1 MGMQLYYPRSFLK
14 LILAGF
20 LLAVLPLIFALINN
34 AFSIHQ
40 LATQSQR
47 AVYQAV
53 QATQNS
59 RFLIEQI
66 TNMERSVR
74 QFAIIGEPSLLQ
86 GYGYAH
92 ERFVDTAQRMAM
104 LPLDVSQKEAIE
116 VLQAREAALFDRLT
130 RVGATREVVGLAV
143 TELSALSESAHAL
156 DQKGN
161 LLVDREV
168 ETMQKMAGEVQRF
181 IFWQLLALVPIA
193 LLLVFAA
200 VFLISKPIQQ
210 LESAIRKLGEGRFD
224 ANITVNGPADLE
236 SLGRQLDWLRLRL
249 LDLEEQKTR
258 FLRHVSHELKT
269 PLTALREGV
278 ELLSD
283 EVTGKMT
290 AGQFEIARILRQ
302 NTLRLQKLIEDLLS
316 YHSAQF
322 HTSALSF
329 TRFNLKALAARVA
342 QHHSLAMRAKNLN
355 VNMAASEFDIEADEK
370 KIEAVVDNLLSNAIK
385 FSPVGGT
392 IKVQLRKRGP
402 DAVIDV
408 MDEGPGIGANDR
420 GKVFEPFF
428 QGNTEYIGPVK
439 GTGLGLAIVREYAN
453 AHQGSV
459 EIIEDGNPGAHLRV
473 ILPARQMEVAA

>member
-1 MGMQLYYPRSFLK
+1 MQLYYPRSFLK

-20 LLAVLPLIFALINN
+20 SLAVLPLIFALINN
-34 AFSIHQ
+34 AFSINQ
-40 LATQSQR
+40 LATHSQR

-86 GYGYAH
+86 GYGLAH
-92 ERFVDTAQRMAM
+92 ERFVDTARRMAT
-104 LPLDVSQKEAIE
+104 LPLESRQKQALE
-116 VLQAREAALFDRLT
+116 VLRAREAALFDRT
-130 RVGATREVVGLAV
+130 AQSGAKADVIGSAVAELA
-143 TELSALSESAHAL
+143 ALSEAARAL
-156 DQKGN
+156 DEQGN

-168 ETMQKMAGEVQRF
+168 DTMQKMAGEVQRF
-181 IFWQLLALVPIA
+181 IYWQLLALVPIA
-193 LLLVFAA
+193 LLLVVAA
-200 VFLISKPIQQ
+200 TLLISKPIAQ
-210 LESAIRKLGEGRFD
+210 LESAIQNLGEGRFD
-224 ANITVNGPADLE
+224 ARITVNGPADLE

-249 LDLEEQKTR
+249 LDLEEQKSR

-302 NTLRLQKLIEDLLS
+302 NTLRLQKLIEDLLN

-329 TRFNLKALAARVA
+329 SQFDLKAMVAHVA
-342 QHHSLAMRAKNLN
+342 QQHSLTMRSKNLSLN
-355 VNMAASEFDIEADEK
+355 LSASDLQIEADEN
-370 KIEAVVDNLLSNAIK
+370 KIEAIIDNLLSNAIK
-385 FSPVGGT
+385 FSPAGGT
-392 IKVQLRKRGP
+392 IRVQLRRRGA
-402 DAVIDV
+402 DAVIDI
-408 MDEGPGIGANDR
+408 MDEGPGISPDER
-420 GKVFEPFF
+420 GRVFEPFY
-428 QGNTEYIGPVK
+428 QGNTAYTGPVK
-439 GTGLGLAIVREYAN
+439 GTGLGLAIVREYAA
-453 AHQGSV
+453 AHQGSA
-459 EIIEDGNPGAHLRV
+459 EIIDDGNPGAHLRV
-473 ILPARQMEVAA
+473 VISTRQMEAAA

>member
-1 MGMQLYYPRSFLK
+1 MQLYYPRSFLK

-86 GYGYAH
+86 GYGFAH
-92 ERFVDTAQRMAM
+92 ERFVATAQRMAT
-104 LPLDVSQKEAIE
+104 LPLDASQNEAIE
-116 VLQAREAALFDRLT
+116 VLRAREATLFDRLT
-130 RVGATREVVGLAV
+130 QVGATREVVGLAV
-143 TELSALSESAHAL
+143 TELSALSEAAHAM
-156 DQKGN
+156 DQQGN

-224 ANITVNGPADLE
+224 ASITVNGPADLE

-329 TRFNLKALAARVA
+329 SRFNLKALAARVA

-355 VNMAASEFDIEADEK
+355 LNMAASEFDIEADEK

-392 IKVQLRKRGP
+392 IKVQLRKRGA

-473 ILPARQMEVAA
+473 ILPTRQMEVAA

>member
-1 MGMQLYYPRSFLK
+1 MQLYYPRSFLK

-20 LLAVLPLIFALINN
+20 LLAVMPLIFALINN

-40 LATQSQR
+40 LATHSQR

-86 GYGYAH
+86 GYGFAH
-92 ERFVDTAQRMAM
+92 ERFVDTAQRMAT
-104 LPLDVSQKEAIE
+104 LPLDSRQKEALE
-116 VLQAREAALFDRLT
+116 ALRTREGALFDRLT
-130 RVGATREVVGLAV
+130 QIGATREVIGLAV
-143 TELSALSESAHAL
+143 TELAALSEVAHAM
-156 DQKGN
+156 DQQGN

-168 ETMQKMAGEVQRF
+168 ETMQQMAGEVQRF

-224 ANITVNGPADLE
+224 AKITVNGPADLE

-249 LDLEEQKTR
+249 LELEEQKTR

-329 TRFNLKALAARVA
+329 SQFNLKALAARIA

-355 VNMAASEFDIEADEK
+355 LNLAASEFEIEADEK
-370 KIEAVVDNLLSNAIK
+370 KIEAIIDNLLSNAIK

-392 IKVQLRKRGP
+392 IKIQLRKRGA

-408 MDEGPGIGANDR
+408 MDEGPGIAAEDR

-439 GTGLGLAIVREYAN
+439 GTGLGLAIVKEYAN
-453 AHQGSV
+453 AHHGSV

-473 ILPARQMEVAA
+473 ILPTRQMEVAA

>member
-1 MGMQLYYPRSFLK
+1 MPLYYPRSFLK

-40 LATQSQR
+40 LATKSQR

-86 GYGYAH
+86 GYGFAH
-92 ERFVDTAQRMAM
+92 ERFVDTARRMAT
-104 LPLDVSQKEAIE
+104 LPLDASQKEAIE
-116 VLQAREAALFDRLT
+116 GLQAREATLFDRLT
-130 RVGATREVVGLAV
+130 GVGATREVVGLAV
-143 TELSALSESAHAL
+143 TELSALSEAAHAM
-156 DQKGN
+156 DQQGN

-224 ANITVNGPADLE
+224 ASITVNGPADLE

-329 TRFNLKALAARVA
+329 SRFILKALAARVA

-355 VNMAASEFDIEADEK
+355 LNMAASEFDIEADEK

-392 IKVQLRKRGP
+392 IKVQLRRRGA

-428 QGNTEYIGPVK
+428 QGSTEYIGPVK

-459 EIIEDGNPGAHLRV
+459 EIIDDGNPGAHLRV
-473 ILPARQMEVAA
+473 ILPTRQMEVAA

>member
-1 MGMQLYYPRSFLK
+1 MQLYYPRSFLK

-20 LLAVLPLIFALINN
+20 SLAVLPLIFALINN
-34 AFSIHQ
+34 AFSINQ
-40 LATQSQR
+40 LATHSQR

-66 TNMERSVR
+66 NNMERSVR

-86 GYGYAH
+86 GYGLAH
-92 ERFVDTAQRMAM
+92 ERFVDTARRMAT
-104 LPLDVSQKEAIE
+104 LPLDSRQKQALE
-116 VLQAREAALFDRLT
+116 VLRAREAALFERIGLS
-130 RVGATREVVGLAV
+130 GAKADVIGPAV
-143 TELSALSESAHAL
+143 AEFAALSEATRAL
-156 DQKGN
+156 DEQGN

-168 ETMQKMAGEVQRF
+168 DTMQKMAGEVQRF
-181 IFWQLLALVPIA
+181 IYWQLLALVPIA
-193 LLLVFAA
+193 LLLVVAA
-200 VFLISKPIQQ
+200 TLLISKPIAQ
-210 LESAIRKLGEGRFD
+210 LESAIRNLGEGRFD
-224 ANITVNGPADLE
+224 ARITVNGPADLE

-249 LDLEEQKTR
+249 LDLEEQKSR

-322 HTSALSF
+322 HTSALTFSQF
-329 TRFNLKALAARVA
+329 DLRAMVTRVA
-342 QHHSLAMRAKNLN
+342 QQHSLTMRSKNLSLN
-355 VNMAASEFDIEADEK
+355 LSASDLQIEADEN
-370 KIEAVVDNLLSNAIK
+370 KIEAIIDNLLSNAIK
-385 FSPVGGT
+385 FSPTGGT
-392 IKVQLRKRGP
+392 IRVQLRRRGP

-408 MDEGPGIGANDR
+408 MDEGPGISPEER
-420 GKVFEPFF
+420 VRVFEPFY
-428 QGNTEYIGPVK
+428 QGNTAYTGPVK
-439 GTGLGLAIVREYAN
+439 GTGLGLAIVREYAA
-453 AHQGSV
+453 AHQGSA
-459 EIIEDGNPGAHLRV
+459 EIIDDSNPGAHLRV
-473 ILPARQMEVAA
+473 VLPTLQMEAAA

>member
-1 MGMQLYYPRSFLK
+1 MQLYYPRSFLK
-14 LILAGF
+14 LILSGF

-86 GYGYAH
+86 GYGFAH
-92 ERFVDTAQRMAM
+92 ERFVATAQRMVT
-104 LPLDVSQKEAIE
+104 LPLDASQKEAIE
-116 VLQAREAALFDRLT
+116 VLRAREATLFDRLT
-130 RVGATREVVGLAV
+130 QVGATREVVGLSV
-143 TELSALSESAHAL
+143 TELSALSEAAHAM
-156 DQKGN
+156 DQQGN

-224 ANITVNGPADLE
+224 ASITVNGPADLE

-329 TRFNLKALAARVA
+329 SRFNLKALAARVA

-355 VNMAASEFDIEADEK
+355 LNMAASEFDIEADEK

-392 IKVQLRKRGP
+392 IKVQLRKRGA

-473 ILPARQMEVAA
+473 ILPTRQMEVAA

>member
-1 MGMQLYYPRSFLK
+1 MQLYYPRSFLK

-86 GYGYAH
+86 GYGFAH
-92 ERFVDTAQRMAM
+92 ERFVATAQRMAT
-104 LPLDVSQKEAIE
+104 LPLDASQKEAIE
-116 VLQAREAALFDRLT
+116 VLRAREATLFDRLT
-130 RVGATREVVGLAV
+130 QVGATREVVGLAV
-143 TELSALSESAHAL
+143 TELSALSEAAHAM
-156 DQKGN
+156 DQQGN

-224 ANITVNGPADLE
+224 ASITVNGPADLE
-236 SLGRQLDWLRLRL
+236 SLGRHLDWLRLRL

-329 TRFNLKALAARVA
+329 SRFNLKALAARVA

-355 VNMAASEFDIEADEK
+355 LNMAASEFDIEADEK

-392 IKVQLRKRGP
+392 IKVQLRKRGA

-473 ILPARQMEVAA
+473 ILPTRQMEVAA

>member
-1 MGMQLYYPRSFLK
+1 
-14 LILAGF
+14 
-20 LLAVLPLIFALINN
+20 
-34 AFSIHQ
+34 
-40 LATQSQR
+40 
-47 AVYQAV
+47 
-53 QATQNS
+53 
-59 RFLIEQI
+59 
-66 TNMERSVR
+66 
-74 QFAIIGEPSLLQ
+74 
-86 GYGYAH
+86 
-92 ERFVDTAQRMAM
+92 
-104 LPLDVSQKEAIE
+104 
-116 VLQAREAALFDRLT
+116 
-130 RVGATREVVGLAV
+130 
-143 TELSALSESAHAL
+143 
-156 DQKGN
+156 
-161 LLVDREV
+161 
-168 ETMQKMAGEVQRF
+168 MQKMAGEVQRF

-249 LDLEEQKTR
+249 LDLEEQKSR

-329 TRFNLKALAARVA
+329 SQFNLKGLVARVA

-355 VNMAASEFDIEADEK
+355 LNLAASEFDIEADEK
-370 KIEAVVDNLLSNAIK
+370 KIEAVIDNLLSNAIK

-392 IKVQLRKRGP
+392 IRIQVRKRGA

-408 MDEGPGIGANDR
+408 MDDGPGIKAEDR

-459 EIIEDGNPGAHLRV
+459 EIIDDGNPGAHLRV
-473 ILPARQMEVAA
+473 ILPTRQMEVAA

>member
-1 MGMQLYYPRSFLK
+1 MQLYYPRSFLK
-14 LILAGF
+14 LILSGF

-86 GYGYAH
+86 GYGFAH
-92 ERFVDTAQRMAM
+92 ERFVATAQRMAT
-104 LPLDVSQKEAIE
+104 LPLDASQKEAIE
-116 VLQAREAALFDRLT
+116 VLRAREATLFDRLT
-130 RVGATREVVGLAV
+130 QVGATREVVGLAV
-143 TELSALSESAHAL
+143 TELSALSEAAHAM
-156 DQKGN
+156 DQQGN

-224 ANITVNGPADLE
+224 ASITVNGPADLE
-236 SLGRQLDWLRLRL
+236 SLGRHLDWLRLRL

-329 TRFNLKALAARVA
+329 SRFNLKALAARVA

-355 VNMAASEFDIEADEK
+355 LNMAASEFDIEADEK

-392 IKVQLRKRGP
+392 IKVQLRKRGA

-473 ILPARQMEVAA
+473 ILPTRQMEVAA